1 MNNLKEIGI
10 EKDLNSIRKEVTE
23 FCEEIKMDFSL
34 FLYHKKIKYPY
45 CCKLSADLIT
55 SFLKMVYNKNFEYI
69 CTVSKWRN
77 HAWTYYCD
85 ENEEFIIDFTEFQ
98 HKKSENNK
106 PLKIIEKLSNNELS
120 DKEVV
125 AFIKDE
131 QIVFNPKDTYMY
143 LCYDFM
149 QPKIQKCHGLINDC
163 KMKLN
168 KECFRKYLQLK
179 FDYVYDQT
187 NYY

>member
-1 MNNLKEIGI
+1 MNYLEEVGI

-34 FLYHKKIKYPY
+34 FLYHKKIGYPY

-69 CTVSKWRN
+69 CTTGRGYN

-98 HKKSENNK
+98 HKKSENKK
-106 PLKIIEKLSNNELS
+106 PLEINKKLSKNFLL
-120 DKEVV
+120 DKEVI

-131 QIVFNPKDTYMY
+131 QVVFNPEETYMY

-149 QPKIQKCHGLINDC
+149 APNIQTCYGLIDNC
-163 KMKLN
+163 KMELN
-168 KECFRKYLQLK
+168 KECFMKYLQLK
-179 FDYVYDQT
+179 FDYVYNKTD
-187 NYY
+187 YY